1 MTTAVQLNTQ
11 FGVQDQLFFRENTPV
26 KGTPPDTRPAGGL
39 GAASGLIIAEIN
51 NRQASASLCL
61 QGAHE
66 SNTTFPGHGYA
77 RTVPWQVVESSTEI
91 NGATRLTLRLVT
103 SI

>member
-1 MTTAVQLNTQ
+1 MNLTLA
-11 FGVQDQLFFRENTPV
+11 
-26 KGTPPDTRPAGGL
+26 
-39 GAASGLIIAEIN
+39 
-51 NRQASASLCL
+51 
-61 QGAHE
+61 
-66 SNTTFPGHGYA
+66 FPGHGYA